1 MSKIEIK
8 LVRYQVNKQLNN
20 QKIINQAEKVQ
31 TSVNPKKKSS
41 TSPQQ
46 KITWN
51 TVPRDVQFRKKDR

>member
-8 LVRYQVNKQLNN
+8 LVLNN
-20 QKIINQAEKVQ
+20 HKIINQAEKVQ